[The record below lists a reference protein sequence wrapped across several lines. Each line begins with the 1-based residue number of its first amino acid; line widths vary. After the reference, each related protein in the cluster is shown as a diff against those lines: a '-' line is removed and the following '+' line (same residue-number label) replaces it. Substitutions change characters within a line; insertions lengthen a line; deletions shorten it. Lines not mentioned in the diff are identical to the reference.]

1 MLKNVQGET
10 KEKILWWIRRTYFAT
25 QRTRKSECG
34 RLFGNKSSLSY
45 RNDTNLKSLSLCQG
59 YQLTSN
65 QVTQNRSE
73 LGIILQRMYR
83 VSINIDLRLL
93 KFSKHWCLIY
103 KYSDRSMEVKLT
115 ADKPT
120 NGMTWGVIWSFS
132 SNNRY
137 YLKISRIFSLSL
149 SLSLSLWVFL
159 VESLIYCR

>member
-1 MLKNVQGET
+1 MDAKKCSGET
-10 KEKILWWIRRTYFAT
+10 KGENLVVNKENFFAT
-25 QRTRKSECG
+25 QITRKSECG

-73 LGIILQRMYR
+73 LGIILQRTYR

-103 KYSDRSMEVKLT
+103 KNSDRSMEVKLT

-120 NGMTWGVIWSFS
+120 NGMT
-132 SNNRY
+132 
-137 YLKISRIFSLSL
+137 
-149 SLSLSLWVFL
+149 
-159 VESLIYCR
+159 